1 MVSELERGES
11 QLLEE
16 DVLSKNP
23 SFWLCGCA
31 VKSEKGFE
39 SSYK

>member
-1 MVSELERGES
+1 MVSEPECGES

-16 DVLSKNP
+16 DALSKNP

-31 VKSEKGFE
+31 LKSEKRFE
-39 SSYK
+39 SLYK